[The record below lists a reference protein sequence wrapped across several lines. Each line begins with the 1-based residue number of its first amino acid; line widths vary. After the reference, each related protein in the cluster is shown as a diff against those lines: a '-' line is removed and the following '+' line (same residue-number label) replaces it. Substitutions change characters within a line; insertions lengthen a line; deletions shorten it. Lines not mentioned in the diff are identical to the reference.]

1 MEFLSGIPDPR
12 RTDRGDFK
20 YPLPD
25 IMVMLCLGRLCGRV
39 SRRDIISFTEAHLAT
54 LQSRLGI
61 LEKGCPSEPTL
72 CRLEK
77 GIDPDAMAMLYA
89 ALAAKSLL
97 PMEDGRLRMLA
108 MDGKYARGTTL
119 ADGRCPDIVTLYSP
133 DDGIALGTEMCEE
146 KSNEIKA
153 GPKLLDTVDISGT
166 LVTADAMSCQK
177 EIVSA
182 IREHGAD
189 YLIGL
194 KANQKSLLWD
204 AEDNLAK
211 LAPDDRY
218 LPPVT
223 LEHGRIENRK
233 CLVYRNLEGIR
244 TAGDWKDLRAIIRI
258 DVHKIDK
265 RSGKTSDETRFYI
278 TSLTGNAETLHG
290 YTRKHWAIENN
301 LHWTLDTSLRQDA
314 IKRKHKEAARNLD
327 TVQKTV
333 LLLLNVAMRRHPPVG
348 GKGKCSLADVRRKAA
363 DSIDYAIEPAGSVGD
378 IVGLD
383 NRLRPRSYGLG
394 RIVMPG

>member
-1 MEFLSGIPDPR
+1 MEELLLTGQSRPLSTELMEFLSGIPDPR

-25 IMVMLCLGRLCGRV
+25 VMVMLCLGRLCGRV
-39 SRRDIISFTEAHLAT
+39 SRKDIISFTEEHLDA
-54 LQSRLGI
+54 LRSRLGI

-77 GIDPDAMAMLYA
+77 GIDPDAMARLYA
-89 ALAAKSLL
+89 ALAAESLL
-97 PMEDGRLRMLA
+97 PMEDGKLRMLA

-119 ADGRCPDIVTLYSP
+119 TDGRCPDIVTLYSP

-177 EIVSA
+177 GIVSA

-204 AEDNLAK
+204 VEDNLTG

-223 LEHGRIENRK
+223 LGHRRIEDRK
-233 CLVYRNLEGIR
+233 CLVYRNFEGIR
-244 TAGDWKDLRAIIRI
+244 TAREWKGLKSIIRV
-258 DVHKIDK
+258 DVHKVDK

-278 TSLTGNAETLHG
+278 TSLTSDAKTLHD
-290 YTRKHWAIENN
+290 YAQKHWAIENN
-301 LHWTLDTSLRQDA
+301 LHWTLDTGLHQDA

-327 TVQKTV
+327 TLQKTV
-333 LLLLNVAMRRHPPVG
+333 LLIQNVAIRKHPPVE
-348 GKGKCSLADVRRKAA
+348 GKGKCSLADVRRKAENNL
-363 DSIDYAIEPAGSVGD
+363 DYAISLLA
-378 IVGLD
+378 L
-383 NRLRPRSYGLG
+383 
-394 RIVMPG
+394 

>member
-1 MEFLSGIPDPR
+1 MEFLAGIPDPR
-12 RTDRGDFK
+12 RTNRGDFK

-25 IMVMLCLGRLCGRV
+25 VMVMLCLGRLCGRV
-39 SRRDIISFTEAHLAT
+39 SRRDIISFTEAHLDT

-77 GIDPDAMAMLYA
+77 GIDPDAMARLYA
-89 ALAAKSLL
+89 GLAAKSLL

-177 EIVSA
+177 GIVST
-182 IREHGAD
+182 IRERGAD

-204 AEDNLAK
+204 AEDRLAE

-223 LEHGRIENRK
+223 LAHGRIEDRK

-244 TAGDWKDLRAIIRI
+244 TAGEWKDLRAIIRI

-265 RSGKTSDETRFYI
+265 KSGKKSDETRFYI
-278 TSLTGNAETLHG
+278 TSLAIDARTLHD
-290 YTRKHWAIENN
+290 YAQKHWAIENN
-301 LHWTLDTSLRQDA
+301 LHWTLDTSLHQDA

-333 LLLLNVAMRRHPPVG
+333 LLLLNVAMRKHLPVE
-348 GKGKCSLADVRRKAA
+348 GKEKCSLADVRTKAA
-363 DSIDYAIEPAGSVGD
+363 NSLDYAMSLLA
-378 IVGLD
+378 
-383 NRLRPRSYGLG
+383 
-394 RIVMPG
+394 M

>member
-1 MEFLSGIPDPR
+1 MEEQLLAGQPLSTELVEFLSGIPDPR

-25 IMVMLCLGRLCGRV
+25 IMLMLCLGRLCGRV
-39 SRRDIISFTEAHLAT
+39 SRQDIISFTKEHLDT

-61 LEKGCPSEPTL
+61 LKKGCPSEPTL

-77 GIDPDAMAMLYA
+77 SIDPDAMARLYA

-108 MDGKYARGTTL
+108 MDGKYTRGTTL
-119 ADGRCPDIVTLYSP
+119 ADGRSPDIVTLYSP

-153 GPKLLDTVDISGT
+153 GPKLLDSVDISGT

-177 EIVSA
+177 DIVSA

-204 AEDNLAK
+204 AEDHLTK

-218 LPPVT
+218 LPSIT
-223 LEHGRIENRK
+223 LRHGRIEDRE
-233 CLVYRNLEGIR
+233 CLVYRNFEGIR
-244 TAGDWKDLRAIIRI
+244 TAREWKDLKSIIRI
-258 DVHKIDK
+258 DVHKVDK

-278 TSLTGNAETLHG
+278 TSLTSDAKTLHD
-290 YTRKHWAIENN
+290 YAQKHWAIENN
-301 LHWTLDTSLRQDA
+301 LHWTLDTSLHQDA

-333 LLLLNVAMRRHPPVG
+333 LLLMNVAIRKHPPVEG
-348 GKGKCSLADVRRKAA
+348 RGKCSMADVRRKAA
-363 DSIDYAIEPAGSVGD
+363 NNLEYAISLLA
-378 IVGLD
+378 L
-383 NRLRPRSYGLG
+383 
-394 RIVMPG
+394 

>member
-1 MEFLSGIPDPR
+1 MEELLQAGQSRPLSPELMEFLSGIPDPR

-25 IMVMLCLGRLCGRV
+25 VMVMLCLGRVCGRV
-39 SRRDIISFTEAHLAT
+39 SRRDIISFTEEHLGV

-72 CRLEK
+72 CRMEK
-77 GIDPDAMAMLYA
+77 NIDPDAMARLYA
-89 ALAAKSLL
+89 DFAAKWLL
-97 PMEDGRLRMLA
+97 PMEDGKQRMLA

-177 EIVSA
+177 GIVSA

-204 AEDNLAK
+204 AEDNLAD
-211 LAPDDRY
+211 LVPDDRY
-218 LPPVT
+218 LPPIT
-223 LEHGRIENRK
+223 LEHGRIEDRK
-233 CLVYRNLEGIR
+233 CLVYRNFEGIK
-244 TAGDWKDLRAIIRI
+244 TAKDWKDLNSIIRI
-258 DVHKIDK
+258 DVHKTNK
-265 RSGKTSDETRFYI
+265 KSGKTSDETRFYI
-278 TSLTGNAETLHG
+278 TSLAGDARTLHDCAQ
-290 YTRKHWAIENN
+290 KHWAIENN
-301 LHWTLDTSLRQDA
+301 LHWTLDTSLHQDA

-327 TVQKTV
+327 TMQKTV
-333 LLLLNVAMRRHPPVG
+333 LLLQNVALRKHPPVEG
-348 GKGKCSLADVRRKAA
+348 EGKCSLADVRRKAT
-363 DSIDYAIEPAGSVGD
+363 DSLDYAISLLA
-378 IVGLD
+378 
-383 NRLRPRSYGLG
+383 
-394 RIVMPG
+394 M

>member
-1 MEFLSGIPDPR
+1 M
-12 RTDRGDFK
+12 
-20 YPLPD
+20 
-25 IMVMLCLGRLCGRV
+25 
-39 SRRDIISFTEAHLAT
+39 
-54 LQSRLGI
+54 
-61 LEKGCPSEPTL
+61 
-72 CRLEK
+72 
-77 GIDPDAMAMLYA
+77 
-89 ALAAKSLL
+89 
-97 PMEDGRLRMLA
+97 
-108 MDGKYARGTTL
+108 
-119 ADGRCPDIVTLYSP
+119 TLYSP

-218 LPPVT
+218 LPPIT
-223 LEHGRIENRK
+223 LEHGRIEDWK

-244 TAGDWKDLRAIIRI
+244 TAGEWKDLRAIIRI

-278 TSLTGNAETLHG
+278 TSLTDNAETLHG
-290 YTRKHWAIENN
+290 YTRKH
-301 LHWTLDTSLRQDA
+301 
-314 IKRKHKEAARNLD
+314 
-327 TVQKTV
+327 
-333 LLLLNVAMRRHPPVG
+333 
-348 GKGKCSLADVRRKAA
+348 
-363 DSIDYAIEPAGSVGD
+363 
-378 IVGLD
+378 
-383 NRLRPRSYGLG
+383 
-394 RIVMPG
+394 

>member
-1 MEFLSGIPDPR
+1 M
-12 RTDRGDFK
+12 K
-20 YPLPD
+20 
-25 IMVMLCLGRLCGRV
+25 V
-39 SRRDIISFTEAHLAT
+39 S
-54 LQSRLGI
+54 
-61 LEKGCPSEPTL
+61 
-72 CRLEK
+72 
-77 GIDPDAMAMLYA
+77 
-89 ALAAKSLL
+89 
-97 PMEDGRLRMLA
+97 
-108 MDGKYARGTTL
+108 
-119 ADGRCPDIVTLYSP
+119 
-133 DDGIALGTEMCEE
+133 
-146 KSNEIKA
+146 

-223 LEHGRIENRK
+223 LEQGRIEDWK

-244 TAGDWKDLRAIIRI
+244 TAGEWKDLR
-258 DVHKIDK
+258 
-265 RSGKTSDETRFYI
+265 
-278 TSLTGNAETLHG
+278 
-290 YTRKHWAIENN
+290 AIENN

-363 DSIDYAIEPAGSVGD
+363 DSIDYAMSLLA
-378 IVGLD
+378 L
-383 NRLRPRSYGLG
+383 
-394 RIVMPG
+394 

>member
-1 MEFLSGIPDPR
+1 M
-12 RTDRGDFK
+12 
-20 YPLPD
+20 
-25 IMVMLCLGRLCGRV
+25 
-39 SRRDIISFTEAHLAT
+39 SRRDIISFTEEHLGI

-77 GIDPDAMAMLYA
+77 GIDPEAMARLYA
-89 ALAAKSLL
+89 DLAAKSLL
-97 PMEDGRLRMLA
+97 PMEDGRQRMLA

-119 ADGRCPDIVTLYSP
+119 TDGRCPDIVTLYSP
-133 DDGIALGTEMCEE
+133 DDGIALATEMCEE

-153 GPKLLDTVDISGT
+153 GPKLLDKVDINGM

-204 AEDNLAK
+204 AEDNLDE
-211 LAPDDRY
+211 LVPDDRY
-218 LPPVT
+218 LPPIT
-223 LEHGRIENRK
+223 LEHGRIEDRK
-233 CLVYRNLEGIR
+233 CLIYRNLESIR
-244 TAGDWKDLRAIIRI
+244 TAKEWKDLNTIIRI
-258 DVHKIDK
+258 DVHKVDK

-278 TSLTGNAETLHG
+278 TSMTSDAKTLHG
-290 YTRKHWAIENN
+290 CAQKHWAIENN
-301 LHWTLDTSLRQDA
+301 LHWTLDTSLHQDA

-327 TVQKTV
+327 TIQKTV
-333 LLLLNVAMRRHPPVG
+333 LLLQNVAMRKHQPFE
-348 GKGKCSLADVRRKAA
+348 GKEKCSLADVRRKAA
-363 DSIDYAIEPAGSVGD
+363 NSLDYAMSLLA
-378 IVGLD
+378 
-383 NRLRPRSYGLG
+383 
-394 RIVMPG
+394 M